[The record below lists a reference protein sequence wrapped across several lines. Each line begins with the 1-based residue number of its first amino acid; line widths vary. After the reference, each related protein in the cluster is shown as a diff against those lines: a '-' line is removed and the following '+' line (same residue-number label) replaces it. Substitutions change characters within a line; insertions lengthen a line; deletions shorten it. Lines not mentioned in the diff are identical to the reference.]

1 MEKMVVN
8 RRCRVLLASF
18 VLALGVLLAPEAM
31 AVLLCG
37 QPFEWLENEPGPVDI
52 GCVTGDVYVANG
64 TANLI
69 AGGEVT
75 SLIGMGACTINIYG
89 GTIAPGH
96 PASYGLNFVSASVVT
111 VYAASAEVDMTS
123 ITDGQGATTN
133 DAQLLQITETY
144 IKNIGPSTV
153 WFDLVGAY
161 QDQTPFVIPCALETN
176 SVLSLNIPQTAPEIV
191 VYPALLAWDFG
202 NIEVGQSAPVTVE
215 IYNNGTADLNV
226 SSVTLTDDSDAA
238 FTITGPATPLI
249 IAPST
254 SIGVEFEVA
263 FAPSAAGPFSAVV
276 EIESD
281 DADEPLVEVSLS
293 GTGVVPAAPEI
304 KVLPETL
311 VYDFGDV
318 ELDQSATYI
327 VQIFNYGSADLYVS
341 SVALIGDPAFTFTS
355 GPAAPLVIAPN
366 TSVGVDY
373 EITFTPS
380 AEGLVSTIFQIVSD
394 DGDESVVE
402 VLLQGVGIAAEVTP
416 IQQIQAIL
424 DYFDASAAA
433 GTLQGYGPGNS
444 PKNRL
449 KALRNMIEAAGDLI
463 NAGAYDQ
470 AADQLCAIEKKID
483 GVSKPQDFAVGEAVA
498 ELHTMVEALIADLTS

>member
-1 MEKMVVN
+1 
-8 RRCRVLLASF
+8 LLS
-18 VLALGVLLAPEAM
+18 
-31 AVLLCG
+31 
-37 QPFEWLENEPGPVDI
+37 WN
-52 GCVTGDVYVANG
+52 
-64 TANLI
+64 
-69 AGGEVT
+69 
-75 SLIGMGACTINIYG
+75 
-89 GTIAPGH
+89 
-96 PASYGLNFVSASVVT
+96 
-111 VYAASAEVDMTS
+111 
-123 ITDGQGATTN
+123 
-133 DAQLLQITETY
+133 
-144 IKNIGPSTV
+144 
-153 WFDLVGAY
+153 
-161 QDQTPFVIPCALETN
+161 
-176 SVLSLNIPQTAPEIV
+176 
-191 VYPALLAWDFG
+191 FG

-226 SSVTLTDDSDAA
+226 SSVTLTDDLDAA

-249 IAPST
+249 IAPSA

-327 VQIFNYGSADLYVS
+327 VQIFNYGTADLYVS
-341 SVALIGDPAFTFTS
+341 SVALIGDPAFTFNS
-355 GPAAPLVIAPN
+355 GLPPLVIAPN

-416 IQQIQAIL
+416 NQQIQAIL

-449 KALRNMIEAAGDLI
+449 KALRNMIEARRFV
-463 NAGAYDQ
+463 NAGAYVQ
-470 AADQLCAIEKKID
+470 AAINCARLKRDRRRLKAS
-483 GVSKPQDFAVGEAVA
+483 GFRVGEAVA